1 MRRRKRWCKRHRH
14 GKIGRTPKPVAI
26 TKYSPVKRLVPIPQ
40 KSSEIV
46 HLDPAELEALR
57 LIDLQK
63 LSLEEAGREMKVSR
77 NTVWRL
83 TQNAR
88 EKIIH
93 AIMEGKQILIE
104 KE

>member
-1 MRRRKRWCKRHRH
+1 MQRRKRWCKRHRH
-14 GKIGRTPKPVAI
+14 GKIGRQPKPVAI
-26 TKYSPVKRLVPIPQ
+26 TEYLPVKKLLPIPQ

-46 HLDPAELEALR
+46 YLDSAELEALR

-63 LSLEEAGREMKVSR
+63 LSLEEAGREMNVSR

-83 TQNAR
+83 ARNAR

-93 AIMEGKQILIE
+93 AIIEGKQIFIE
-104 KE
+104 KG

>member
-14 GKIGRTPKPVAI
+14 GKIGRHPKPVVV
-26 TKYSPVKRLVPIPQ
+26 TKHSPVDRLLPIPQ
-40 KSSEIV
+40 KSSEV
-46 HLDPAELEALR
+46 VYLNSAELEALR

-63 LSLEEAGREMKVSR
+63 LSFEKAGKEMNVSR